1 MLGTWKPWLQF
12 IAKVILAVLAMGVVA
27 YFASRQIDW
36 LSISGGTA
44 LLKRA
49 AWLTAIIVAS
59 AVCYFAA
66 LFVMGFRMRDFRLVS
81 HA

>member
-1 MLGTWKPWLQF
+1 MKTLLVTGSSGL
-12 IAKVILAVLAMGVVA
+12 IGSEVVA